1 VEDPSQTTRVTADG
15 EATRVRILDAAEAVF
30 AERGFAGASTRE
42 IALAAGIGKRMLF
55 YYFPTKDALYRAV
68 LERVIVGMAAIHE
81 RFRNEPGPLGLADAV
96 GGVVQF
102 AAANLRPLKLLM
114 REIMD
119 EGVHLP
125 ELSHDYL
132 RPLFEQGAAEV
143 ARNMEEGVFR
153 RGDPMHVVA
162 GVGGATLF
170 YFLLVPLLRLVWNR
184 DPLAADAL
192 AEQAAWA
199 QMLLTQGLAPANGK
213 R

>member
-1 VEDPSQTTRVTADG
+1 VETSSQTGRATADG
-15 EATRVRILDAAEAVF
+15 EATRLRILDAAEAVF
-30 AERGFAGASTRE
+30 AERGYTGASTRE
-42 IALAAGIGKRMLF
+42 IAVAAGIGKRMLF

-162 GVGGATLF
+162 GVGGLTLF

-199 QMLLTQGLAPANGK
+199 QLMLTQGLAPGNEK

>member
-1 VEDPSQTTRVTADG
+1 VETPSQAGRATADG
-15 EATRVRILDAAEAVF
+15 EATRLRILDAAEAVF
-30 AERGFAGASTRE
+30 AERGYAGASTRE
-42 IALAAGIGKRMLF
+42 IAVAAGIGKRMLF

-162 GVGGATLF
+162 GVGGLTLF

-199 QMLLTQGLAPANGK
+199 QLMLTQGLAPGNEK